1 MSGGEAL
8 LFWVLGP
15 TVVAGAL
22 GLLFAR
28 KAVHAAMAMALV
40 MVGLGIFYIAQHA
53 EFVGIIQIFV
63 YSGAVMMLFLFVVM
77 TVGVDASESLL
88 ETIAGQR
95 VWGWI
100 LGLLFL
106 GVAILGISRV
116 VFPEPVGLEAAQS
129 EGAVTALAREIFTNQ
144 VFSFE
149 VLGSL
154 LVIAVMGAM
163 VLAHRERLTPRRT
176 QRELAADRI
185 RGNRYVAGKPAPGVY
200 ARHNAS
206 DTPALLPDGTPVEDS
221 VPRVLVARGQVYR
234 TEPYQGTDPSTGE
247 IFAPAEAGAVPGE
260 TTGSAPPEETTEPD
274 PSEPT
279 GATDGT
285 DEPTDG
291 TDDER
296 GERS

>member
-15 TVVAGAL
+15 ACVLGAL

-40 MVGLGIFYIAQHA
+40 MVGLGIFYIAQYA

-63 YSGAVMMLFLFVVM
+63 YSGAVMMLFLFVIM
-77 TVGVDASESLL
+77 TVGVGSTTSSV
-88 ETIAGQR
+88 ETIPGQR

-100 LGLLFL
+100 LGLLLL
-106 GVAILGISRV
+106 GLTAYAVGRV
-116 VFPEPVGLEAAQS
+116 TFPAPVGLEAAQS
-129 EGAVTALAREIFTNQ
+129 EGTVTALAREIFSNQ

-163 VLAHRERLTPRRT
+163 VLAHRERLVPKRT
-176 QRELAADRI
+176 QRDLAAARV
-185 RGNRYVAGKPAPGVY
+185 RSNTFVAGKPAPGVY

-206 DTPALLPDGTPVEDS
+206 DTPALLPDGTPSEVS
-221 VPRVLVARGQVYR
+221 VPRALVARGQAQPV
-234 TEPYQGTDPSTGE
+234 PYHGVDPSQAQSADEQESTDLPASSTTSEGE
-247 IFAPAEAGAVPGE
+247 QA
-260 TTGSAPPEETTEPD
+260 
-274 PSEPT
+274 
-279 GATDGT
+279 
-285 DEPTDG
+285 
-291 TDDER
+291 
-296 GERS
+296 

>member
-15 TVVAGAL
+15 VCVLGAL

-40 MVGLGIFYIAQHA
+40 MVGLGIFYIAQYA

-77 TVGVDASESLL
+77 TVGTESSVSPF
-88 ETIAGQR
+88 ETISGQR
-95 VWGWI
+95 VWAWTF
-100 LGLLFL
+100 GLLFL
-106 GVAILGISRV
+106 AVAMYGVGRV
-116 VFPEPVGLEAAQS
+116 SFPEPVGLEAVQA
-129 EGAVTALAREIFTNQ
+129 EGTVTALAREIFSRQ

-163 VLAHRERLTPRRT
+163 VLAHRERLVPRAT
-176 QRELAADRI
+176 QRDLAAQRVRD
-185 RGNRYVAGKPAPGVY
+185 NTFVAGKPAPGVY

-206 DTPALLPDGTPVEDS
+206 DTPALLPDGTPAAVS
-221 VPRVLVARGQVYR
+221 VPRVLVARGQM
-234 TEPYQGTDPSTGE
+234 
-247 IFAPAEAGAVPGE
+247 AAVPYR
-260 TTGSAPPEETTEPD
+260 GSD
-274 PSEPT
+274 PT
-279 GATDGT
+279 GDAPDTELADAPSAADRGT
-285 DEPTDG
+285 PDASTSD
-291 TDDER
+291 TSTSQ
-296 GERS
+296 GEQA

>member
-15 TVVAGAL
+15 ACVLGAL

-28 KAVHAAMAMALV
+28 KAVHAAMATALV
-40 MVGLGIFYIAQHA
+40 MVGLGVFYIAQYA

-63 YSGAVMMLFLFVVM
+63 YSGAVMMLFLFVIM
-77 TVGVDASESLL
+77 TVGVGSTVSSV
-88 ETIAGQR
+88 ETIGGQR
-95 VWGWI
+95 IWGWI
-100 LGLLFL
+100 LALLFI
-106 GVAILGISRV
+106 GVAVFGLGKV
-116 VFPEPVGLEAAQS
+116 TFPEPVGLDAAQA
-129 EGAVTALAREIFTNQ
+129 EGSVTALAREIFSYQ

-163 VLAHRERLTPRRT
+163 VLAHRERLAPKRT

-185 RGNRYVAGKPAPGVY
+185 RNNRYVSGKPAPGVY

-221 VPRVLVARGQVYR
+221 VPRVLVARGQTHTAV
-234 TEPYQGTDPSTGE
+234 PYQGVDPAGDDTE
-247 IFAPAEAGAVPGE
+247 TEAADLP
-260 TTGSAPPEETTEPD
+260 APPTT
-274 PSEPT
+274 
-279 GATDGT
+279 
-285 DEPTDG
+285 
-291 TDDER
+291 ER
-296 GERS
+296 GEQV

>member
-15 TVVAGAL
+15 ICVLGAL

-40 MVGLGIFYIAQHA
+40 MVGLGIFYIAQYA

-77 TVGVDASESLL
+77 TVGTESSVSPF
-88 ETIAGQR
+88 ETISGQR
-95 VWGWI
+95 AWAWI
-100 LGLLFL
+100 LGLFFL
-106 GVAILGISRV
+106 GIGAYSVARV
-116 VFPEPVGLEAAQS
+116 SFPEPVGLDAVQA
-129 EGAVTALAREIFTNQ
+129 EGSVTALAREIFSRQ

-163 VLAHRERLTPRRT
+163 VLAHRERLVPRST
-176 QRELAADRI
+176 QRDLAAQRVRD
-185 RGNRYVAGKPAPGVY
+185 NTFVAGKPAPGVY

-206 DTPALLPDGTPVEDS
+206 DTPALLPDGTPAAVS
-221 VPRVLVARGQVYR
+221 VPRVLVARGQMAAVPYR
-234 TEPYQGTDPSTGE
+234 GTDPAGDSPDTEVADVPVQGSGTPD
-247 IFAPAEAGAVPGE
+247 APTSGP
-260 TTGSAPPEETTEPD
+260 
-274 PSEPT
+274 
-279 GATDGT
+279 ATSQEG
-285 DEPTDG
+285 PA
-291 TDDER
+291 
-296 GERS
+296 